1 MPAVFFVCLSK
12 VVFIGIVVFVD
23 EAGTKFLGRT
33 TDDVLIEDG
42 ASVTKKTKTG
52 VQEAIGINKS
62 EIVPSSDSISEKNG
76 NQQVE
81 SLPEWLL
88 IEMQGTVIPRDGNSL
103 ASLPFGDIKITGKT
117 ATLLVGQHLLQGKI
131 VQLEKP
137 FVVMHQE
144 KMSANL
150 PSQGTDTPGT
160 STSEEQIRPLF
171 AKKLSSQVVRS
182 RLYGQSSFDW
192 KRLVI
197 ITMRIS

>member
-1 MPAVFFVCLSK
+1 MVNGYFRRGAIDTV
-12 VVFIGIVVFVD
+12 
-23 EAGTKFLGRT
+23 RT

-103 ASLPFGDIKITGKT
+103 ASLPFGDIKITGK
-117 ATLLVGQHLLQGKI
+117 
-131 VQLEKP
+131 
-137 FVVMHQE
+137 
-144 KMSANL
+144 
-150 PSQGTDTPGT
+150 
-160 STSEEQIRPLF
+160 
-171 AKKLSSQVVRS
+171 VR
-182 RLYGQSSFDW
+182 D
-192 KRLVI
+192 I
-197 ITMRIS
+197 